1 MAHQHEHN
9 TSKGFGSGLL
19 LNVGFTIFE
28 FAAGFLSGSLAL
40 VADAAHNLIDSL
52 TLAISF
58 IAERISK
65 RQPDAEHTY
74 GHGRVKIIAA
84 LLNAGI
90 LLTIAGFI
98 GFEAIQRLGS
108 PYAVPGLVVSLVAL
122 VGIAVNGSVAYI
134 LSKQKHNLNAK
145 SAYTNKL
152 YDIFSSVGTL
162 VAGLAIAIFQANWLD
177 SVVGVAIAIM
187 LLRATYAIV
196 IEATH
201 VLLEGV
207 PEGTNMRKVR
217 AALVGIEGVTD
228 IDEVHAWAID
238 SSYYAFSCHLVMNK
252 TTLKQSYEVVEKA
265 KQLLANDFGFAHATI
280 EIESEDRR
288 ERTAHEHE

>member
-1 MAHQHEHN
+1 MAHQHEHD
-9 TSKGFGSGLL
+9 TSKGFGIGLL
-19 LNVGFTIFE
+19 LNSGFTIFE

-40 VADAAHNLIDSL
+40 VADAAHNLTDSL

-90 LLTIAGFI
+90 LLAIAGFI

-108 PYAVPGLVVSLVAL
+108 PHEVPGLVVSLVAL
-122 VGIAVNGSVAYI
+122 VGIAVNGGVAYV
-134 LSKQKHNLNAK
+134 LSKQKHDLNAK
-145 SAYTNKL
+145 SAYTNML
-152 YDIFSSVGTL
+152 YDMLSSVGAL
-162 VAGLAIAIFQANWLD
+162 VAGLAIAIFHTYWLD
-177 SVVGVAIAIM
+177 SVVGVVIAAM

-196 IEATH
+196 VEAIH

-217 AALVGIEGVTD
+217 ATLVGIEGVTD
-228 IDEVHAWAID
+228 VDEVHAWAID
-238 SSYYAFSCHLVMNK
+238 SSYYAFSCHLVTDK
-252 TTLKQSYEVVEKA
+252 TTLKQSCEIVEEA
-265 KQLLANDFGFAHATI
+265 KRLLADDFGFAHATI
-280 EIESEDRR
+280 EVESEDRR
-288 ERTAHEHE
+288 EHTTHEHE